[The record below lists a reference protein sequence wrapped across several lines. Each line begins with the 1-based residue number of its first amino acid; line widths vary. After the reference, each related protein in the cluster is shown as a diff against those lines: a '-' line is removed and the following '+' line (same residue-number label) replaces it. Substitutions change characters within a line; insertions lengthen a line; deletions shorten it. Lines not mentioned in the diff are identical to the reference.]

1 MSQSVFQYEIQA
13 PRRWNRF
20 ATSVVLHIIGV
31 VLFLRIAAIVPTHV
45 ITTKQLL
52 PITWV
57 PVEEPKPAPKILPPA
72 PSILAQL
79 RKPEPLP
86 DLQKIEPKIQPPKIE
101 APKIEPPKLKLPEPK
116 PEVAKVEPP
125 KFDLPQADIP
135 KVAPP
140 KREVQPVTGFEAAEI
155 KEEKSP
161 GPKREVAS
169 TGFGSGSSAPA
180 TLNKPASEV
189 QTGGFGDPNGVPGHS
204 DGKGHLQIA
213 TLGSFDL
220 PNGGGG
226 VGNGTGGAH
235 GVRGTVADSGFGNGP
250 ASGGR
255 GDDGGGGKGTIA
267 PAGFS
272 DAAAAAPSAPKTR
285 EPVRAA
291 LTPVEILEKPK
302 PAYTEEA
309 RKLHVEGDVVLE
321 LRFTA
326 SGDIQVVRLVRSL
339 GHGLDENAQQ
349 AASRIK
355 FRPASRDGQP
365 QDSIAMVHI
374 VFQLAN

>member
-1 MSQSVFQYEIQA
+1 VSQSVFQHEVQA

-20 ATSVVLHIIGV
+20 ATSVVLHIIGA

-45 ITTKQLL
+45 ITATQLV

-57 PVEEPKPAPKILPPA
+57 PTEEPKPAPKIVPPS
-72 PSILAQL
+72 PDILAQL
-79 RKPEPLP
+79 RKPQPLP
-86 DLQKIEPKIQPPKIE
+86 DLQKIEPKLQPPKIE
-101 APKIEPPKLKLPEPK
+101 APKIESPKPKLPEPA

-125 KFDLPQADIP
+125 KFDLPEADVS
-135 KVAPP
+135 KATPP
-140 KREVQPVTGFEAAEI
+140 KREVQPVTGFEAAEV
-155 KEEKSP
+155 KEESP
-161 GPKREVAS
+161 GRKREVAS
-169 TGFGSGSSAPA
+169 ADFGAGSSAPA
-180 TLNKPASEV
+180 TVNKPAREV

-204 DGKGHLQIA
+204 DGKAHLQIA
-213 TLGSFDL
+213 SVGSFDL

-235 GVRGTVADSGFGNGP
+235 GIRGTVADSGFGNGV
-250 ASGGR
+250 AAGGH
-255 GDDGGGGKGTIA
+255 GDAGGGKRTIA
-267 PAGFS
+267 SAGFS
-272 DAAAAAPSAPKTR
+272 DAATATPSAPKAR
-285 EPVRAA
+285 EPLKAA

-302 PAYTEEA
+302 PAYTDEA

-326 SGDIQVVRLVRSL
+326 SGDIQIVRIVRGL

-349 AASRIK
+349 AAARIK